1 MYCRA
6 VSVEILEVLSRFV
19 FFVAVITNILLG
31 FELKKKQS
39 VFFSQIILMV
49 LTITNLKK
57 TIQLF

>member
-31 FELKKKQS
+31 FEFKKKQS

>member
-1 MYCRA
+1 MYYRA

>member
-1 MYCRA
+1 M
-6 VSVEILEVLSRFV
+6 LEVLFRFV

-31 FELKKKQS
+31 VEFKKKQS

-49 LTITNLKK
+49 LNITNLKK